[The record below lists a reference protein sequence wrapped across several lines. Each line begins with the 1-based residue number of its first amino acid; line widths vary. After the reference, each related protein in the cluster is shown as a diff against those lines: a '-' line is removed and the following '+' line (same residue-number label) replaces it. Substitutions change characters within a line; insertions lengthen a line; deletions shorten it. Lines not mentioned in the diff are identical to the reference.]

1 MVITPYQVNSV
12 LRVYGDQLRQ
22 NRLSAQAKT
31 AAKQPSETVS
41 ISAGAKRKAIIDKI
55 AADVVDR
62 ITQYGPSE
70 EVEKEVFRKL
80 EDEYGTQ
87 LAVANQEPNELVFK
101 VIDENGET
109 VNSLSLEDSNF
120 LTRKLEE
127 ITKETIDKNMA

>member
-87 LAVANQEPNELVFK
+87 LAVTNQKPNELVFK

-109 VNSLSLEDSNF
+109 VKSLNLEDSSF

>member
-31 AAKQPSETVS
+31 AAKQPTETVS

-87 LAVANQEPNELVFK
+87 LAVTNQKPNELVFK

-109 VNSLSLEDSNF
+109 VKSLNLEDSSF

>member
-87 LAVANQEPNELVFK
+87 LAVTNQEPNELVFK

-109 VNSLSLEDSNF
+109 VKSLNLEDSSF